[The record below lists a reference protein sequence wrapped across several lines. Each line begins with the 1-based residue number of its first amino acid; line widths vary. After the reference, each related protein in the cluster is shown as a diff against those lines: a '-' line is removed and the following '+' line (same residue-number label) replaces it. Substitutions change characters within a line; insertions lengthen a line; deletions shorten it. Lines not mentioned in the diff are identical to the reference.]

1 MSSQD
6 LPGFGERVPLEAG
19 GGTRSSLAR
28 ERGGKE
34 IDRERESAKT
44 LSFPRTDSFTGSEY
58 SQSWREWWCS

>member
-34 IDRERESAKT
+34 MVGG
-44 LSFPRTDSFTGSEY
+44 LGLPRSGSV
-58 SQSWREWWCS
+58 WGLKV

>member
-34 IDRERESAKT
+34 MVQRLMCLLLKYEAQS
-44 LSFPRTDSFTGSEY
+44 SN
-58 SQSWREWWCS
+58 SQKPQKC